1 MAYEKNICGDCE
13 HFSDTGR
20 CRIPQVKHQDRA
32 FFSKACVWFKQY
44 QSHTDMEKS
53 TVKKGANNNTPP
65 TMEKKKCSTCGE
77 EKPVTEFQRNRWGY
91 TSICKECHTKKVS
104 KTLKDGGKGPSAGP
118 SAEQAGTKTEVKVKR
133 INAHYSD
140 EVKADVL
147 RDTSDEA
154 LVHELRA
161 RGWEITATKEITQ
174 TITL

>member
-1 MAYEKNICGDCE
+1 
-13 HFSDTGR
+13 
-20 CRIPQVKHQDRA
+20 
-32 FFSKACVWFKQY
+32 
-44 QSHTDMEKS
+44 MEK
-53 TVKKGANNNTPP
+53 
-65 TMEKKKCSTCGE
+65 MKCSTCGE
-77 EKPVTEFQRNRWGY
+77 EKPITEFQRNRWGY
-91 TSICKECHTKKVS
+91 TSICKECHKKKVS
-104 KTLKDGGKGPSAGP
+104 KTLKEGGREDHSCDNLDEAEFYANKKGKGPSAGP
-118 SAEQAGTKTEVKVKR
+118 SAEQAGTKSEVRVKR